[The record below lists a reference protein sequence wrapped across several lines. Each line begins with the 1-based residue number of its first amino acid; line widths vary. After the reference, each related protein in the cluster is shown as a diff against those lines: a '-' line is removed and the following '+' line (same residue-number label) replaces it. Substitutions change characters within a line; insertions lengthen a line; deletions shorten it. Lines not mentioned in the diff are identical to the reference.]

1 MLATD
6 NNKVSCGRYFSFMTL
21 SCDGPRVRSM
31 AQIALRLLMF
41 VLMLVTGSVWAEG
54 ITSQRV
60 ASGLS
65 RPLFATAPP
74 GDTDRLF
81 LVEQHTGRIKILDL
95 TTGMIAATPFLDIDG
110 LMMGNEQ
117 GLLGLAFHPDY
128 ATNGLFFVNL
138 TASGGGT
145 THIRRYQV
153 SPDPG
158 IADPGTV
165 MTILT
170 YDQPQSNH
178 NGGWIGFGPNDGLL
192 YISSGDGGGGD
203 DNDTGHTSGV
213 GNSQDITGNLLGK
226 ILRIDVN
233 GDEFPDDSSRNYAI
247 PPTNPFVGTAGDDE
261 IWAYGLRNPWRSSFD
276 RLTGDLYIADVG
288 QNNREEINFQPAAS
302 LGGENYGWRLREGT
316 IATLTGGVGGPAP
329 PGAVDPIH
337 DYGHVG
343 APNGGFSIT
352 GGYVYRGPVESLQGV
367 YFFADFIS
375 SQVWSFR
382 FGGSQIMEFT
392 NRTAQL
398 VPDVGSMDSVASF
411 GEDAIGNLYIVDL
424 GGDVFKLVADT
435 DNDGIGADQDN
446 CTLVSNP
453 SQLDTDG
460 DGYGNLCD
468 GDLNDDGSTNT
479 LDLNLYKQ
487 AHRTSSGD
495 LNYNAD
501 ADFNGDGQINTLDLN
516 IYKGLHRKPP
526 GPSCCGAF

>member
-1 MLATD
+1 MFAT
-6 NNKVSCGRYFSFMTL
+6 NNNESSGGQYSSFTTW
-21 SCDGPRVRSM
+21 SCDGPGARQA
-31 AQIALRLLMF
+31 AQIALTLLM
-41 VLMLVTGSVWAEG
+41 LLLVTGSVRAEG

-60 ASGLS
+60 ASDLS

-81 LVEQHTGRIKILDL
+81 LIEQHTGRIKILDL
-95 TTGMIAATPFLDIDG
+95 TTGVIAATPFLEIDG
-110 LMMGNEQ
+110 LRMGNEQ

-138 TASGGGT
+138 TASEGGT

-153 SPDPG
+153 STDPDT
-158 IADPGTV
+158 ADPGTA

-170 YDQPQSNH
+170 YNQPQSSH

-192 YISSGDGGGGD
+192 YISSGDGGGGN
-203 DNDTGHTSGV
+203 DNSTGHTAGI
-213 GNSQDITGNLLGK
+213 GNGQDITGNLLGK

-233 GDEFPDDSSRNYAI
+233 GDEFPGDSSRNYAI
-247 PPTNPFVGTAGDDE
+247 PPTNPFVGTTGDDE

-276 RLTGDLYIADVG
+276 QFTGDFYIADVG
-288 QNNREEINFQPAAS
+288 QNNREEVNFQPAAS
-302 LGGENYGWRLREGT
+302 PGGENYGWRLREGT
-316 IATLTGGVGGPAP
+316 IATPTGGVGGPAP
-329 PGAVDPIH
+329 PGAVDPVH

-352 GGYVYRGPVESLQGV
+352 GGYVYRGPVESIQGV
-367 YFFADFIS
+367 YFFADFIT

-382 FGGSQIMEFT
+382 FGGGQLAEFT

-398 VPDVGSMDSVASF
+398 APDVGSMNSIASF
-411 GEDAIGNLYIVDL
+411 GEDAIGNLYVIDL

-435 DNDGIGADQDN
+435 DDDGVGDDQDN

-453 SQLDTDG
+453 GQLDTDG

-468 GDLNDDGSTNT
+468 GDLNNDGSTNT

-487 AHRTSSGD
+487 AHRTSVGD
-495 LNYNAD
+495 ANYNAD

-516 IYKGLHRKPP
+516 VYKELHRMPP
-526 GPSCCGAF
+526 GPSCCAP